1 MPSWSALRPGGLTLK
16 RGKLTAL
23 LALFLLL
30 GGCSSPAPAA
40 SETPADPAAVSEEDS
55 GRVLI
60 VYFSRAGENWEVG
73 NVAKG
78 NTEIAAE
85 ILAEETGYDIFRIRT
100 VKEYPLSYQEM
111 LGVAEE
117 EQKNNERP
125 ELREEIENFADYDT
139 ILLGYPIWWADM
151 PMAVYT
157 FLESYDFTGKT
168 VYPFNT
174 HAGSGEAG
182 TVSKIREVIPAAD
195 VHDGLAITGKDTQ
208 NDPDKVR
215 GILQEWLQ
223 ENGLQKAE

>member
-1 MPSWSALRPGGLTLK
+1 MKRVKPAVLLT
-16 RGKLTAL
+16 
-23 LALFLLL
+23 FSLLL
-30 GGCSSPAPAA
+30 GGCSAPAPAA
-40 SETPADPAAVSEEDS
+40 SEAPADPAPATVSEEES

-60 VYFSRAGENWEVG
+60 AYFSRAGENWEVG

-78 NTEIAAE
+78 NTQIAAE
-85 ILAEETGYDIFRIRT
+85 IIAEETGYDLFRIRT
-100 VKEYPLSYQEM
+100 VREYPLSYDEM
-111 LGVAEE
+111 LKVAEE

-125 ELREEIENFADYDT
+125 ALRDEAGNFADYDI
-139 ILLGYPIWWADM
+139 ILLGYPIWWGDM

-157 FLESYDFTGKT
+157 FLESYDFAGKT

-182 TVSKIREVIPAAD
+182 TVRKIREVIPDAD

-215 GILQEWLQ
+215 GILQDWLR
-223 ENGLQKAE
+223 ENGLQVEE

>member
-1 MPSWSALRPGGLTLK
+1 MKRVKPAVLLT
-16 RGKLTAL
+16 
-23 LALFLLL
+23 FSLLL
-30 GGCSSPAPAA
+30 GGCSAPAPAA
-40 SETPADPAAVSEEDS
+40 SEAPADPASAAVSEEES

-60 VYFSRAGENWEVG
+60 AYFSRAGENWEVG

-78 NTEIAAE
+78 NTQIAAE
-85 ILAEETGYDIFRIRT
+85 IIAEETGYDLFRIRT
-100 VKEYPLSYQEM
+100 VREYPLSYDEM
-111 LGVAEE
+111 LKVAEE

-125 ELREEIENFADYDT
+125 ALRDEAGNFADYDI
-139 ILLGYPIWWADM
+139 ILLGYPIWWGDM

-157 FLESYDFTGKT
+157 FLESYDFAGKT

-182 TVSKIREVIPAAD
+182 TVRKIREVIPDAD

-215 GILQEWLQ
+215 GILQDWLR
-223 ENGLQKAE
+223 ENGLQVEE

>member
-1 MPSWSALRPGGLTLK
+1 LK
-16 RGKLTAL
+16 RVKPAVLLT
-23 LALFLLL
+23 FSLLL
-30 GGCSSPAPAA
+30 GGCSAPAPAA
-40 SETPADPAAVSEEDS
+40 SEAPADPAPATVSEEES

-60 VYFSRAGENWEVG
+60 AYFSRAGENWEVG

-78 NTEIAAE
+78 NTQIAAE
-85 ILAEETGYDIFRIRT
+85 IIAEETGYDLFRIRT
-100 VKEYPLSYQEM
+100 VREYPLSYDEM
-111 LGVAEE
+111 LKVAEE

-125 ELREEIENFADYDT
+125 ALRDEAGNFADYDI
-139 ILLGYPIWWADM
+139 ILLGYPIWWGDM

-157 FLESYDFTGKT
+157 FLESYDFAGKT

-182 TVSKIREVIPAAD
+182 TVRKIREVIPDAD

-215 GILQEWLQ
+215 GILQDWLR
-223 ENGLQKAE
+223 ENGLQVEE

>member
-1 MPSWSALRPGGLTLK
+1 MKYKRLMRMALI
-16 RGKLTAL
+16 
-23 LALFLLL
+23 FCLL

-78 NTEIAAE
+78 NTQIAVEIIAG
-85 ILAEETGYDIFRIRT
+85 ETGYDTFRIRT
-100 VKEYPLSYQEM
+100 VREYPLSYQEM
-111 LGVAEE
+111 LDVAAE

-125 ELREEIENFADYDT
+125 ELREEIENFDDYGT

-182 TVSKIREVIPAAD
+182 TVSKIREVIPDAD

-215 GILQEWLQ
+215 GILQGWLR
-223 ENGLQKAE
+223 ENGLTAGE